1 VNEAP
6 ICTLIASL
14 LLQTVA
20 PLSRVTHRARPV
32 KPTALL
38 HACNLPR
45 AASRTVFLPDLLA
58 EPLAELLP
66 GSRHTLRRELAVSF
80 GSLTPVAGAPAGS
93 DRDADAR
100 PLDARRYQ
108 TEASPEHL
116 RRARANVAPVLRPA
130 LISVGEALLA
140 LETDRLSLDQVA
152 EAIGTLR
159 VTPDEIDEL
168 MYWLE
173 THGRPIADPV
183 GKGAAALLGEVL
195 VVARTLRS
203 ELGRPPQ
210 PREIAERSG
219 LSMEA
224 VQRAL
229 WFARI
234 LQR

>member
-1 VNEAP
+1 
-6 ICTLIASL
+6 
-14 LLQTVA
+14 
-20 PLSRVTHRARPV
+20 
-32 KPTALL
+32 
-38 HACNLPR
+38 
-45 AASRTVFLPDLLA
+45 
-58 EPLAELLP
+58 
-66 GSRHTLRRELAVSF
+66 
-80 GSLTPVAGAPAGS
+80 
-93 DRDADAR
+93 
-100 PLDARRYQ
+100 
-108 TEASPEHL
+108 
-116 RRARANVAPVLRPA
+116 VLRPE

-173 THGRPIADPV
+173 MHGRPIADPV
-183 GKGAAALLGEVL
+183 GKGAAALLAEVL
-195 VVARTLRS
+195 AVARTLRS
-203 ELGRPPQ
+203 ELSRPPQ
-210 PREIAERSG
+210 PREIAERGG